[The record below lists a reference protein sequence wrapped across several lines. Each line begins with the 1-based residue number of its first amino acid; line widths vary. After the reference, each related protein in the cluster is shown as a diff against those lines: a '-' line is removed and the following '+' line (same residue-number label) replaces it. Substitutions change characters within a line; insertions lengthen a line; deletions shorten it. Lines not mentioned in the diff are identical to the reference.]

1 LLPPIRYDEKAF
13 LKYDKEE
20 RARVWTPAALK
31 FGKRL
36 SATLVALA
44 EELRAGRSRTPPP
57 AWAQDG
63 KWETRTERE
72 LLDEIVSVTTSISDM
87 QERRATLELQ
97 LQEAGT
103 LRGLLHEQGPQ
114 LERAV
119 REALT
124 LCGFL
129 AKPFKGGD
137 SEFDVI
143 FESAGGRFLG
153 EVEGKDSRA
162 INIDKM
168 SQLERNLQE
177 DFARDEVTVF
187 AKGVLFGNN
196 ERLTNPHERGQ
207 PFTDKCLTAAKR
219 LGVALVRTT
228 DLFEPARYLRDHP
241 DAEYA
246 MQCRE
251 AIFAASGEV
260 CRGFL

>member
-1 LLPPIRYDEKAF
+1 VTTNIVTEISSYHAVPNVSSVEAKTGSEVKLTTTATLLIPYWKEFGELSPYEAFVDGKFTDVLLSTKSGDKTVGAWFRGKGTLLLLPPIRYDEKAF

-87 QERRATLELQ
+87 QERRTTLEQQ

-103 LRGLLHEQGPQ
+103 LRGLLYEQGPQ

-137 SEFDVI
+137 SEFA
-143 FESAGGRFLG
+143 SS
-153 EVEGKDSRA
+153 SRA
-162 INIDKM
+162 PGGDSSAK
-168 SQLERNLQE
+168 SK
-177 DFARDEVTVF
+177 ARI
-187 AKGVLFGNN
+187 
-196 ERLTNPHERGQ
+196 HERS
-207 PFTDKCLTAAKR
+207 TSTK
-219 LGVALVRTT
+219 
-228 DLFEPARYLRDHP
+228 
-241 DAEYA
+241 
-246 MQCRE
+246 
-251 AIFAASGEV
+251 
-260 CRGFL
+260 